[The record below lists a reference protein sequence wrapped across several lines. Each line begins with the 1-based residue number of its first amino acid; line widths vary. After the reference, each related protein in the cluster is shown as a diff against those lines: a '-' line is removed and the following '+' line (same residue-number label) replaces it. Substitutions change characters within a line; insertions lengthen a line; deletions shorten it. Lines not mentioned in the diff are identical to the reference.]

1 MIIKEPRSCRV
12 PGTVPDR
19 SVVIRPRGKG
29 SPPGRSTIRQRH
41 GQRGQALAETM
52 VVISFVMLPFFVAV
66 PLLAKYQ
73 DMRQATVSASRT
85 AAFEC
90 SVRFEACRNGQAAD
104 DIADQIRRRH
114 FSKTL
119 LGLRSDETPAD
130 DQLEQER
137 NRFWVDRKG
146 NALLQSYKD
155 VALRIDHEN
164 FDAFKGQR
172 RVEELLSAASDV
184 SGPGRFGLAARGGL
198 FSAQVQS
205 RAPMDTWLWGKLNLD
220 HDPMLT
226 FDSRLGILAD
236 AWNASSA
243 KGAEATSL
251 ASRLDKGRRLPSG
264 RELIK
269 ATNDVAHV
277 LPTDMV
283 NRLPNGDPERFI
295 ELVHQPLVH
304 LIRSTSTV
312 FKESNG
318 KKFDYHQVDVEIVPE
333 DRLPPPST
341 ETRP

>member
-1 MIIKEPRSCRV
+1 
-12 PGTVPDR
+12 
-19 SVVIRPRGKG
+19 
-29 SPPGRSTIRQRH
+29 
-41 GQRGQALAETM
+41 
-52 VVISFVMLPFFVAV
+52 
-66 PLLAKYQ
+66 
-73 DMRQATVSASRT
+73 MRQATVSASRT

-90 SVRFEACRNGQAAD
+90 SVRFEACRNGQATD

-172 RVEELLSAASDV
+172 RVEAFLSAASDV

-205 RAPMDTWLWGKLNLD
+205 RAPMDTWLWGKLNLN

-243 KGAEATSL
+243 KGSEASSL

-283 NRLPNGDPERFI
+283 NSLPNGDPERFI

-304 LIRSTSTV
+304 LIRAPSSV
-312 FKESNG
+312 FKKGNG
-318 KKFDYHQVDVEIVPE
+318 KKFNYHQVDVEIVPE
-333 DRLPPPST
+333 DRLPPPNT

>member
-1 MIIKEPRSCRV
+1 MNMVLKEHLS
-12 PGTVPDR
+12 
-19 SVVIRPRGKG
+19 
-29 SPPGRSTIRQRH
+29 GR

-90 SVRFEACRNGQAAD
+90 SVRFEACRNGQATD

-172 RVEELLSAASDV
+172 RVEAFLSAASDV
-184 SGPGRFGLAARGGL
+184 SGPGRFGY
-198 FSAQVQS
+198 S
-205 RAPMDTWLWGKLNLD
+205 
-220 HDPMLT
+220 
-226 FDSRLGILAD
+226 
-236 AWNASSA
+236 
-243 KGAEATSL
+243 
-251 ASRLDKGRRLPSG
+251 
-264 RELIK
+264 
-269 ATNDVAHV
+269 
-277 LPTDMV
+277 
-283 NRLPNGDPERFI
+283 
-295 ELVHQPLVH
+295 
-304 LIRSTSTV
+304 
-312 FKESNG
+312 
-318 KKFDYHQVDVEIVPE
+318 
-333 DRLPPPST
+333 
-341 ETRP
+341 

>member
-1 MIIKEPRSCRV
+1 MIIKEHRSCRV
-12 PGTVPDR
+12 PGTVPDQ
-19 SVVIRPRGKG
+19 SVVIRSRGAG
-29 SPPGRSTIRQRH
+29 ALPGESTIRQRH
-41 GQRGQALAETM
+41 GQRGQALAETI
-52 VVISFVMLPFFVAV
+52 VVISFVIVPFFVAV

-90 SVRFEACRNGQAAD
+90 SVRFEACRNGQATD
-104 DIADQIRRRH
+104 DIVDQIRRRH

-146 NALLQSYKD
+146 NALLQSYRD

-164 FDAFKGQR
+164 FDAIKGKPR
-172 RVEELLSAASDV
+172 FEEVLDAMSNVA
-184 SGPGRFGLAARGGL
+184 GPGRFGLMARGGL

-205 RAPMDTWLWGKLNLD
+205 RAPMDQWLWGKLNLN

-243 KGAEATSL
+243 KGTEASSL
-251 ASRLDKGRRLPSG
+251 TSRLDKGRRLPSA
-264 RELIK
+264 RDLIK
-269 ATNDVAHV
+269 ATNDATHV
-277 LPTDMV
+277 LPPDVV
-283 NRLPNGDPERFI
+283 NGLPSGDPERFI
-295 ELVHQPLVH
+295 EAVHRPLVK
-304 LIRSTSTV
+304 LIHFQGEAV
-312 FKESNG
+312 GGNG
-318 KKFDYHQVDVEIVPE
+318 ERFDYHNVNVEIIPQ
-333 DRLPPPST
+333 DRLQQQRA
-341 ETRP
+341 ETRR